1 MAASKIAVTIRIDTA
16 EAERLGE
23 IVDALVTEGLEHVQ
37 SHKRLMIVNGDVD
50 PNSVKA
56 LESVKGVASV
66 RQDAAYKMKAR

>member
-66 RQDAAYKMKAR
+66 RRDAAYKMQAR

>member
-66 RQDAAYKMKAR
+66 RQDAAYKMQAR